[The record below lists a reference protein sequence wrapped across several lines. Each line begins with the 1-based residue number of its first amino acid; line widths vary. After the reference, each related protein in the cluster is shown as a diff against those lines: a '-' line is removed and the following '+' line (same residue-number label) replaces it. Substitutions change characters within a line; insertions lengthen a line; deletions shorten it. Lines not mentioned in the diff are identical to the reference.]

1 MDEKAAKAQLQQS
14 VGAND
19 LDANTKE
26 IMRLQGEVE
35 NLKDKIEDRDRRI
48 DSMKQC
54 NQLASRRSNDAAKK
68 SQD

>member
-1 MDEKAAKAQLQQS
+1 
-14 VGAND
+14 
-19 LDANTKE
+19 
-26 IMRLQGEVE
+26 MRLQGEVE

-48 DSMKQC
+48 DSMKQG